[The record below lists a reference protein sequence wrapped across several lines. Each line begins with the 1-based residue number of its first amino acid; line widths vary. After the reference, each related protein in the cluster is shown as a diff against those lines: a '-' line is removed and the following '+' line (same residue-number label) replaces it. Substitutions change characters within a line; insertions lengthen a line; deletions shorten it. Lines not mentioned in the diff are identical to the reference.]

1 MNFKKRLRE
10 LINEN
15 SINYNTLSK
24 QTGIPV
30 TTLSNYI
37 NRNSS
42 PSAVQLEILA
52 DFFECSVDY
61 LIGRENDLG
70 VVNIVDNNDNL
81 NQKERELVDNY
92 RKLDTFEQN
101 TVITQIKALAD
112 KK

>member
-1 MNFKKRLRE
+1 MLKISEIRKEKGISQKELAKFLNISPGNLCEWEKGKVEPNIFALKK
-10 LINEN
+10 
-15 SINYNTLSK
+15 
-24 QTGIPV
+24 
-30 TTLSNYI
+30 
-37 NRNSS
+37 
-42 PSAVQLEILA
+42 LA